1 MLYFF
6 TRSLTFSNF
15 VYLVK
20 YVFGTFLL
28 NDQIDDSCPM
38 CYWGLQMAMKWDAGY
53 SVASQE
59 AQLRMEELAAE
70 LRDILSKTERRLIKI
85 ALSFDET
92 AACMVSN
99 ALLLFSTFFE
109 IFFIHTS
116 NVLIFIFMDIFL

>member
-1 MLYFF
+1 
-6 TRSLTFSNF
+6 
-15 VYLVK
+15 
-20 YVFGTFLL
+20 
-28 NDQIDDSCPM
+28 M

-99 ALLLFSTFFE
+99 ALFLFSS
-109 IFFIHTS
+109 IF
-116 NVLIFIFMDIFL
+116 LDIFHI